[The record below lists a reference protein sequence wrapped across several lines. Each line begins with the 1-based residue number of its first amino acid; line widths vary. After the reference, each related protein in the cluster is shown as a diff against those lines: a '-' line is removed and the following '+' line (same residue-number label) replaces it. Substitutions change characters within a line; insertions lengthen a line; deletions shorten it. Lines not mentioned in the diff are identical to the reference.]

1 MGKIIC
7 FLVIVVACMP
17 MFLFA
22 QDDSKYLA
30 GAVPE
35 VDGKVVFTKEFDLK
49 GADRDAIYD
58 RVYEWLD
65 NRMAANENNSRI
77 LYTNKEEG
85 QIVAQGEEY
94 LVFSSSAFSL
104 DRTMMNYNLVV
115 LCESG
120 KCEMRVDRIRYKY
133 EDNRYTAEEQISDQ
147 VALNKKK
154 ASLYRGNRKF
164 RVKTVDYVNDLF
176 ENARIAF
183 GIQNVAAVTP
193 LVTSPSQ
200 QTDAMTPMTDPA
212 SSASVAVR
220 PARVSETPVAHT
232 SASVQTETA
241 SPADAKTGSGCS
253 SDITVAGLA
262 PVPASSETPLSLQG
276 YKQLSPDKIPGNII
290 KMLNEDWMLI
300 TAGTDAKF
308 NMMTASWGGLGVLY
322 GKPMAVCFINPAR
335 YTYQLMETNETYTLT
350 FYTEA
355 YREALRYC
363 GSNSGRDKD
372 KVKGSGLTP
381 VTTPS
386 GSKAFSEAWLII
398 ECRKLVGQSLRHE
411 ALFDEKVKNDWAGK
425 QLHKMYIGEIIN
437 VWVK

>member
-1 MGKIIC
+1 MRKIIRC
-7 FLVIVVACMP
+7 LVMVAACMP
-17 MFLFA
+17 VLLFA
-22 QDDSKYLA
+22 QDDDSKYLA

-58 RVYEWLD
+58 RIYEWLD
-65 NRMAANENNSRI
+65 KRMKANENNSRI
-77 LYTNKEEG
+77 SYTKKEEG

-94 LVFSSSAFSL
+94 LVFSSNAFSL
-104 DRTMMNYNLVV
+104 DRSMMSYNLVV
-115 LCESG
+115 LCKPG
-120 KCEMRVDRIRYKY
+120 KCEMSIERIRYSY
-133 EDNRYTAEEQISDQ
+133 EDSRYTAEEQISDGM
-147 VALNKKK
+147 ALNKKK
-154 ASLYRGNRKF
+154 TSIYRGNRRF
-164 RVKTVDYVNDLF
+164 RVKTVDYVDDLF
-176 ENARIAF
+176 ENAGMALGLRD
-183 GIQNVAAVTP
+183 VAAIALP
-193 LVTSPSQ
+193 AQAQ
-200 QTDAMTPMTDPA
+200 QTATVPPVATEPALSTEVTVQSVQAVEKPAPAPTIATPVPLPEEANVSAAPANITVTPA
-212 SSASVAVR
+212 SSSGK
-220 PARVSETPVAHT
+220 PVSLE
-232 SASVQTETA
+232 
-241 SPADAKTGSGCS
+241 
-253 SDITVAGLA
+253 
-262 PVPASSETPLSLQG
+262 G
-276 YKQLSPDKIPGNII
+276 YKHLSPDKIPGNII

-322 GKPMAVCFINPAR
+322 GKPVATCFINPTR

-355 YREALRYC
+355 YREALQYC
-363 GSNSGRDKD
+363 GSNSGRDQD

-398 ECRKLVGQSLRHE
+398 ECRKLIGQSLSHD
-411 ALFDEKVKNDWAGK
+411 ALFDEKVKNEWAGK

>member
-1 MGKIIC
+1 MGKIIR
-7 FLVIVVACMP
+7 FLVIVMACMP
-17 MFLFA
+17 VISFA

-35 VDGKVVFTKEFDLK
+35 VDGKVVFAKEFDLK
-49 GADRDAIYD
+49 GADQNAIYD

-65 NRMAANENNSRI
+65 KRMKANENNSRI
-77 LYTNKEEG
+77 SYTKKEDG

-94 LVFSSSAFSL
+94 LVFSSNAFSL
-104 DRTMMNYNLVV
+104 DRAMMNYSLVV

-120 KCEMRVDRIRYKY
+120 RCEMTVERIRYNY
-133 EDNRYTAEEQISDQ
+133 EDNRYTAEEQIADE

-154 ASLYRGNRKF
+154 TAIYRGNKKF
-164 RVKTVDYVNDLF
+164 RLKTVDYVDELF
-176 ENARIAF
+176 ESARMAF

-193 LVTSPSQ
+193 LVTSQSQ
-200 QTDAMTPMTDPA
+200 QTAPVTPVTEVAPVTNVTIQPALTNEAPVQTTAAISSVPVQQESKVTINTAGTSEQPA
-212 SSASVAVR
+212 SVSTANQTLSVT
-220 PARVSETPVAHT
+220 PAA
-232 SASVQTETA
+232 
-241 SPADAKTGSGCS
+241 
-253 SDITVAGLA
+253 
-262 PVPASSETPLSLQG
+262 LQG

-300 TAGTDAKF
+300 TAGTDAKY

-322 GKPMAVCFINPAR
+322 GKPTATCFINPTR

-355 YREALRYC
+355 YREALQYC

-381 VTTPS
+381 ITTPS

-398 ECRKLVGQSLRHE
+398 ECRKLVGQSLSHD
-411 ALFDEKVKNDWAGK
+411 ALFDEKVKNEWVGK